1 MQIQQISV
9 TGLFGIFDHV
19 IPLNMADRITIVHGP
34 NGFGKTAM
42 LRLLNGFFN
51 SRYSVFRKIPFK
63 HFQISLS
70 NGSTVN
76 ITRIID
82 DVNRSQKKEY
92 INFRFC
98 QANLEDL
105 TFDLKISSTPGDSD
119 FPIDSF
125 HAVPDLR
132 LVGEHWIYTPTR
144 ESLSFEDALD
154 LLEEILPS
162 EVRLGEEPK
171 WLGELKH
178 NVHILFIESQR
189 LLNVSTNFSRVYSR
203 SSPMLPTVSAYS
215 NELSQIMQ
223 GKFTEYGAIAQSL
236 DRTFP
241 TRLVKRQPSPTLTIE
256 QLKDRLDRIE
266 LKRSSLIDVGLLDR
280 DSSDNSE
287 FPLQTP
293 AIDESTKNILSVYVD
308 DVEEKLSIFNDLTKK
323 LELLR
328 RIIND
333 KFTYKQITFDKKR
346 GFVFKTLYSDPLS
359 PTDLS
364 SGEQH
369 ELVLLYE
376 LLFKVEPK
384 SLVLIDEPELSLHV
398 GWQVNFLK
406 DLQEVTKL
414 ADLDILMAT
423 HSPDIIQDRWD
434 LTVELQGLKK

>member
-1 MQIQQISV
+1 MMKRGHS
-9 TGLFGIFDHV
+9 
-19 IPLNMADRITIVHGP
+19 LNSFNAFNRPFSSRRASDR
-34 NGFGKTAM
+34 
-42 LRLLNGFFN
+42 
-51 SRYSVFRKIPFK
+51 
-63 HFQISLS
+63 FQLEQFLKVNLPDEPEWLTNLKSNLS
-70 NGSTVN
+70 
-76 ITRIID
+76 
-82 DVNRSQKKEY
+82 
-92 INFRFC
+92 
-98 QANLEDL
+98 
-105 TFDLKISSTPGDSD
+105 
-119 FPIDSF
+119 
-125 HAVPDLR
+125 
-132 LVGEHWIYTPTR
+132 
-144 ESLSFEDALD
+144 
-154 LLEEILPS
+154 
-162 EVRLGEEPK
+162 VRL
-171 WLGELKH
+171 
-178 NVHILFIESQR
+178 IESQR
-189 LLNVSTNFSRVYSR
+189 LLDVTNSLNYRK
-203 SSPMLPTVSAYS
+203 SSGMVAQGSSMLPTVSKYS
-215 NELSQIMQ
+215 NEIAQILRD
-223 GKFTEYGAIAQSL
+223 KFTEYGMISQSL

-241 TRLVKRQPSPTLTIE
+241 TRLVQRQPSPTLTVE
-256 QLKDRLDRIE
+256 ELRDRLDRIE

-280 DSSDNSE
+280 DGSDNSE

-293 AIDESTKNILSVYVD
+293 AIDENTKNILSVYVD

-346 GFVFKTLYSDPLS
+346 GFVFKTLHSDPLS